1 MALAG
6 TWLARCQRAAAAA
19 LFHQTDIGRLDH
31 PVDRESS
38 RKVEAV
44 SAWPDFDL
52 LVRCRQSNA
61 RALRGIRAAIKQ
73 TRSVRL
79 LN

>member
-6 TWLARCQRAAAAA
+6 KWLARCQRAATAA

-31 PVDRESS
+31 PINRESS

-44 SAWPDFDL
+44 SPWPDFDL

-61 RALRGIRAAIKQ
+61 RALHGIRAAIKQ

>member
-6 TWLARCQRAAAAA
+6 KWLARCQRAAAAA

-31 PVDRESS
+31 PINRESS

-52 LVRCRQSNA
+52 LVRCRQSKTWWNTRATNDGDA
-61 RALRGIRAAIKQ
+61 RALS
-73 TRSVRL
+73 TL
-79 LN
+79 TC